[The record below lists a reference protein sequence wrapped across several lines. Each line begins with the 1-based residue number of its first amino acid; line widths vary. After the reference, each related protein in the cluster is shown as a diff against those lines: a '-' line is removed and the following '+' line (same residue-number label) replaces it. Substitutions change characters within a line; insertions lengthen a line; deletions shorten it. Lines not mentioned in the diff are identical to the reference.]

1 MIDKRY
7 RSFFKAL
14 SWRVT
19 GTLDTF
25 IISFLVTGKPKF
37 AFAISG
43 IEVFTK
49 VFLFYFHERIW
60 NRVDFGRKNPANN
73 IEEEVVLIENSS
85 DKK

>member
-7 RSFFKAL
+7 RSFFKAV

-25 IISFLVTGKPKF
+25 IISFLVTRKFKF

-43 IEVFTK
+43 VEVFTK
-49 VFLFYFHERIW
+49 IFLFYFHERIW
-60 NRVDFGRKNPANN
+60 NRINFGRKIPGPAN
-73 IEEEVVLIENSS
+73 EQAVVYVENPV
-85 DKK
+85 